1 MWTLLLS
8 ITANAEE
15 ATEFADRV
23 PEEFS
28 DLVSTLP
35 EELSSLLPQKLFS
48 DQSDELHSAVREMTG
63 FSYLLETVLSSVGIL
78 LPDSLSLLASILG
91 LLLLSSVFSALQKT
105 IKSDTV
111 GKAFSFASSLAILS
125 CILVSG
131 YACIQSVTDYLSR
144 LNAFSLGA
152 IPLLGI
158 LYSMGGNVTAAA
170 ASSAGLTLYVSLMEN
185 VVGRSVVPFCGT
197 CLAFGWVSA
206 SGIGPGIRS
215 LLATFKKHYAT
226 LLTFLMM
233 LLLAML
239 ATQSALTS
247 SADTLAMRGVRF
259 ATGNLIP
266 IVGGSVSELLRTVSA
281 GIKYLRTTLG
291 ISAILLL
298 LFLLLPTLIQL
309 FLYRSVWQISSGFA
323 DLLGCDQEKILL
335 DEIASL
341 SGYLIA
347 AVSICSSVLF
357 LSFTL
362 LTRCASAIG

>member
-1 MWTLLLS
+1 MS
-8 ITANAEE
+8 AEE
-15 ATEFADRV
+15 TAEFSETV

-28 DLVSTLP
+28 ELLSTLP
-35 EELSSLLPQKLFS
+35 EEISSLLPQELFS
-48 DQSDELHSAVREMTG
+48 DQSKELHSAVREMTG
-63 FSYLLETVLSSVGIL
+63 FSYLLQTVLTSVGIL
-78 LPDSLSLLASILG
+78 LPDSLGLLSSILG
-91 LLLLSSVFSALQKT
+91 LLLLSSVISALQKS

-131 YACIQSVTDYLSR
+131 YACIQSVTDYFER

-170 ASSAGLTLYVSLMEN
+170 ASSAGLTLYISLMEN
-185 VVGRSVVPFCGT
+185 VVGRTIVPFCGT

-206 SGIGPGIRS
+206 SSFGPNVRA
-215 LLATFKKHYAT
+215 LLATIKKHYAT
-226 LLTFLMM
+226 LLAFLMM

-239 ATQSALTS
+239 ATQSALAS

-309 FLYRSVWQISSGFA
+309 FLYRSVWQISAAFA
-323 DLLGCDQEKILL
+323 ELLGCDREKILL

-341 SGYLIA
+341 NGYLIA
-347 AVSICSSVLF
+347 AVSTCSSVLF

>member
-1 MWTLLLS
+1 MFLL
-8 ITANAEE
+8 APAVNAEE
-15 ATEFADRV
+15 SAEFTETV
-23 PEEFS
+23 PKEFS
-28 DLVSTLP
+28 ELVSTLP
-35 EELSSLLPQKLFS
+35 EEIASLLPHQLFS
-48 DQSDELHSAVREMTG
+48 DQSAILHSAVQEMTG
-63 FSYLLETVLSSVGIL
+63 FSYLFKTVFSSVGML
-78 LPDSLSLLASILG
+78 LPDGIKLLASTLG
-91 LLLLSSVFSALQKT
+91 LLLLSSVFSALRT
-105 IKSDTV
+105 SIKSDTI
-111 GKAFSFASSLAILS
+111 GKSFSFASSLAILS

-131 YACIQSVTDYLSR
+131 YACIESVADYFEKLS
-144 LNAFSLGA
+144 NFSLGT
-152 IPLLGI
+152 IPLLAV

-170 ASSAGLTLYVSLMEN
+170 ASSAGLTIYISIMEN
-185 VVGRSVVPFCGT
+185 VVGRSIVPFCGA
-197 CLAFGWVSA
+197 CLAFGWMSA
-206 SGIGPGIRS
+206 SGLGPGIRS

-226 LLTFLMM
+226 LLAFLMM

-239 ATQSALTS
+239 ATQSALS
-247 SADTLAMRGVRF
+247 ASADTLAMRGIRF

-281 GIKYLRTTLG
+281 GIQYLRTTLG

-309 FLYRSVWQISSGFA
+309 FLYRSVWQISAGFA
-323 DLLGCDQEKILL
+323 ELLGCDREKILL

-357 LSFTL
+357 VSFTL

>member
-1 MWTLLLS
+1 
-8 ITANAEE
+8 
-15 ATEFADRV
+15 
-23 PEEFS
+23 
-28 DLVSTLP
+28 
-35 EELSSLLPQKLFS
+35 
-48 DQSDELHSAVREMTG
+48 MTG
-63 FSYLLETVLSSVGIL
+63 FSYLLQTVLSSVGIL
-78 LPDSLSLLASILG
+78 LPDSIGLLSSILG
-91 LLLLSSVFSALQKT
+91 LLLLSSVFSALQKS

-131 YACIQSVTDYLSR
+131 YACIQSVTKYFER

-170 ASSAGLTLYVSLMEN
+170 ASSAGLTLYISLMEN
-185 VVGRSVVPFCGT
+185 VVGRSIVPFCGA
-197 CLAFGWVSA
+197 CLAFGWVGA
-206 SGIGPGIRS
+206 SGIGPGIRA

-226 LLTFLMM
+226 LLAFLMM

-239 ATQSALTS
+239 ATQSALAS

-309 FLYRSVWQISSGFA
+309 FLYRSVWQISAAFA
-323 DLLGCDQEKILL
+323 ELLGCDREKILL

-341 SGYLIA
+341 NGYLIA

>member
-1 MWTLLLS
+1 MS
-8 ITANAEE
+8 AEE
-15 ATEFADRV
+15 SEDFTDKVPTEFS
-23 PEEFS
+23 E
-28 DLVSTLP
+28 LVDTLP
-35 EELSSLLPQKLFS
+35 EEISTLLPRELFS
-48 DQSDELHSAVREMTG
+48 DQSSELHSAVREMTG
-63 FSYLLETVLSSVGIL
+63 FSYLLETVLSAVGVL
-78 LPDSLSLLASILG
+78 LPDSLRLLASIIG
-91 LLLLSSVFSALQKT
+91 LLLLSSIFSALRT
-105 IKSDTV
+105 SIKSDSI
-111 GKAFSFASSLAILS
+111 GKTFSFASSLAILS

-131 YACIQSVTDYLSR
+131 YACIESVTDYLGR
-144 LNAFSLGA
+144 LNTFALGA

-170 ASSAGLTLYVSLMEN
+170 ASSAGLTVYISIMETI
-185 VVGRSVVPFCGT
+185 VGRSIVPFCGT

-206 SGIGPGIRS
+206 SGLGPGIRS

-226 LLTFLMM
+226 LLAFLMT

-239 ATQSALTS
+239 ATQSALAS
-247 SADTLAMRGVRF
+247 SADTLAMRSVRF

-281 GIKYLRTTLG
+281 GVKYLRTTLG

-298 LFLLLPTLIQL
+298 LFLLLPTLIRL
-309 FLYRSVWQISSGFA
+309 FLYRSVWQISACFA
-323 DLLGCDQEKILL
+323 ELLGCDREKILL

-341 SGYLIA
+341 DGYLIA